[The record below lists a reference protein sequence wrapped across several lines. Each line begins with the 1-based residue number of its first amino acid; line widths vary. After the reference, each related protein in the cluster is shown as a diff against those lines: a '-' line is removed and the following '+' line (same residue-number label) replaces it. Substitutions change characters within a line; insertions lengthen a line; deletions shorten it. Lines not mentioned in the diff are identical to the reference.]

1 MIVNGSSVTDTL
13 CISDDKTFEKCK
25 AASIK
30 DPYEFFLVDNFT
42 AGARYENA
50 LPKMNSDGYVGL
62 SPGLT
67 NSGYMSLGQYLKQLQ
82 LIK

>member
-13 CISDDKTFEKCK
+13 CISNDTTFDRCQ

-42 AGARYENA
+42 EGAKYENA

-67 NSGYMSLGQYLKQLQ
+67 NSGYMTFGQYLKHL
-82 LIK
+82 